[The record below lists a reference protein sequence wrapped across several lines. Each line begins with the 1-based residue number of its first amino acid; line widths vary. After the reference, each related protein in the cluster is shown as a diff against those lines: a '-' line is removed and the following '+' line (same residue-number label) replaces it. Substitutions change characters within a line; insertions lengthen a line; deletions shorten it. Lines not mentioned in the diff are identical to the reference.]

1 MHETSKDYFIFCL
14 DQFAN
19 TGDELLNILDAIKV
33 GAIQYHNE
41 ED

>member
-1 MHETSKDYFIFCL
+1 MIQTRKNFFIAIL

-19 TGDELLNILDAIKV
+19 TGDELLNILDAIES